1 MSPCL
6 KFVNSISAWEQ
17 GLSGTSRTLP
27 SCLRFTF
34 VRMTAAAL
42 QVADIGA
49 NLPTQLCPPPPP
61 ASAVTTDEDLI
72 RVVLSRAIRLG
83 WGGR

>member
-1 MSPCL
+1 M
-6 KFVNSISAWEQ
+6 
-17 GLSGTSRTLP
+17 
-27 SCLRFTF
+27 
-34 VRMTAAAL
+34 RMTAAAL

>member
-34 VRMTAAAL
+34 VRMTAAAAL

-49 NLPTQLCPPPPP
+49 NLPTQLCPCR
-61 ASAVTTDEDLI
+61 VTTDEDLI

>member
-49 NLPTQLCPPPPP
+49 NLPTQLCPPPT
-61 ASAVTTDEDLI
+61 AVTTDEDLI

>member
-34 VRMTAAAL
+34 VRMTAAAAL

-49 NLPTQLCPPPPP
+49 NLPTQLCPPLCR
-61 ASAVTTDEDLI
+61 VTTDEDLI

-83 WGGR
+83 RGGR

>member
-34 VRMTAAAL
+34 VRLTAAAL

-49 NLPTQLCPPPPP
+49 NLPTQLCLPP

-83 WGGR
+83 WGVR